1 MGVYRSKKVYLGA
14 WHYVGL
20 TILYAIPVI
29 GWIIAAVHAADHN
42 KENRLHYARFFLIR
56 LAAAVVI
63 VGAYI
68 AAVYFVRGGDFLNKK
83 LLQFQGIGD
92 RLIGIISDSF

>member
-63 VGAYI
+63 VGASC
-68 AAVYFVRGGDFLNKK
+68 VRHTTESSSSVFSTK
-83 LLQFQGIGD
+83 
-92 RLIGIISDSF
+92 